1 MDWQRMKTAWADM
14 LSAILTLSRT
24 LARRTNSLL
33 CCFCISDHIKQHQR
47 PATIKYYSL
56 DYHSFLVGL
65 RHIIVLEEQNNNS
78 GIHHMVVTSRDFIPP
93 RDDDK
98 QQTCPVRS
106 DKTDSDSQVGKFFVK
121 KDHANSTLE
130 SGYYS
135 AGLVTGSVVPLPSH
149 QMHTSTGQVSV
160 KEGRTAL
167 SNDAEADKGVDSKA
181 ERLSQKSNDTDQ
193 CKPEDHFVDPPE
205 TDADAGS
212 VTSRNGSDTDLLCLP
227 PGANDSMP
235 IAAEVDGTASNCEF
249 LKGKHCSASSVEEY
263 GSARVGD
270 DETDGHHLAPN
281 RQGRDEDSALG
292 FPTPASLEEVTAH
305 DIHCVTLGNTV
316 AVSVASGPPMA
327 LSPQHHSPSALKS
340 SPRSPSTSL
349 GPSSVRLQHGNSNE
363 LLQSISYT
371 TNSFQ
376 KCATATNTKKEPQP
390 GAAATV
396 VKPVGKDIAIPKQ
409 RDVLPTTLATR
420 HLPDVQD
427 MPGLHDGSGDGD
439 LMPRAVAETSDGKI
453 KDSACVIV
461 TRVLLPASMKA
472 ELTLR
477 SATSRYV
484 MHFLCIHVY
493 DAIVYVCMYGPS
505 VSVLCAG

>member
-1 MDWQRMKTAWADM
+1 MDWQRMKTAWVDKV
-14 LSAILTLSRT
+14 SAILSRIST
-24 LARRTNSLL
+24 KMISSAL
-33 CCFCISDHIKQHQR
+33 CSCCTSDHIKQHQR
-47 PATIKYYSL
+47 PATIKYYGL
-56 DYHSFLVGL
+56 DSHSFLVGL
-65 RHIIVLEEQNNNS
+65 HHIIVVEERNHSNR
-78 GIHHMVVTSRDFIPP
+78 IHHMVVTSRDFIPP
-93 RDDDK
+93 RDGGK
-98 QQTCPVRS
+98 QQICPVRS
-106 DKTDSDSQVGKFFVK
+106 DRTDSDSQVAGKFFVK
-121 KDHANSTLE
+121 KDHANTPLE

-149 QMHTSTGQVSV
+149 QMHTLTGQVSV

-167 SNDAEADKGVDSKA
+167 SNDAEADEGVDSKA
-181 ERLSQKSNDTDQ
+181 ERLSQESNDTDQ

-212 VTSRNGSDTDLLCLP
+212 VTSRNGSDSNAST
-227 PGANDSMP
+227 S
-235 IAAEVDGTASNCEF
+235 IADEDARTASNSEF
-249 LKGKHCSASSVEEY
+249 LKGKHCSALSVEEY

-292 FPTPASLEEVTAH
+292 FPTPASLEEAPSH
-305 DIHCVTLGNTV
+305 HIHLQQLGNTV

-327 LSPQHHSPSALKS
+327 LSPQHPSPSALKS
-340 SPRSPSTSL
+340 SLRPPSTSL

-376 KCATATNTKKEPQP
+376 KPTTTKKEPQLD
-390 GAAATV
+390 AAATV
-396 VKPVGKDIAIPKQ
+396 ARPVAKRDFTTPKQ
-409 RDVLPTTLATR
+409 RDVLPATLGTRHR

-427 MPGLHDGSGDGD
+427 MTGLHDGSGDGD
-439 LMPRAVAETSDGKI
+439 LMPHAIAETSAGKM

-477 SATSRYV
+477 SPTSRYV
-484 MHFLCIHVY
+484 RHL
-493 DAIVYVCMYGPS
+493 
-505 VSVLCAG
+505 

>member
-1 MDWQRMKTAWADM
+1 M
-14 LSAILTLSRT
+14 
-24 LARRTNSLL
+24 L
-33 CCFCISDHIKQHQR
+33 CCCCISDHIKQHQR

-121 KDHANSTLE
+121 KDQANSTLE

-135 AGLVTGSVVPLPSH
+135 AGLVTGSVVPLPS
-149 QMHTSTGQVSV
+149 QQTHTSVGQVSV
-160 KEGRTAL
+160 KEGRSAL
-167 SNDAEADKGVDSKA
+167 SNDAEADEGVDSKA

-193 CKPEDHFVDPPE
+193 CKPEYHFVDPPE

-212 VTSRNGSDTDLLCLP
+212 VTSRNGSD
-227 PGANDSMP
+227 S
-235 IAAEVDGTASNCEF
+235 IASVSITGEDGRKASNCEF
-249 LKGKHCSASSVEEY
+249 LKGKHCSESSVEEY
-263 GSARVGD
+263 GSARAGD
-270 DETDGHHLAPN
+270 DETDGHHPAPN

-316 AVSVASGPPMA
+316 AVSVASGPPTA
-327 LSPQHHSPSALKS
+327 LSPQHPSPSALKS
-340 SPRSPSTSL
+340 SLRPPSTSL

-376 KCATATNTKKEPQP
+376 KGATATNTKNEPQL

-396 VKPVGKDIAIPKQ
+396 VNPVGKDIATPKQ

-420 HLPDVQD
+420 HLPEVQD

-439 LMPRAVAETSDGKI
+439 LMPRAVAETSAGKM
-453 KDSACVIV
+453 KDSACVIFP
-461 TRVLLPASMKA
+461 RVLLPASMKA
-472 ELTLR
+472 KLTLR
-477 SATSRYV
+477 SATSRYI
-484 MHFLCIHVY
+484 MHL
-493 DAIVYVCMYGPS
+493 
-505 VSVLCAG
+505 